1 MSQGKCPAMSLGM
14 WKMRPIRMRVYALTK
29 NRSVISSK
37 PLLKLQQKNMHLQ
50 DVDNGIIS

>member
-1 MSQGKCPAMSLGM
+1 MIKHKTVAMSLGL
-14 WKMRPIRMRVYALTK
+14 WKMRSNHMRVRALSK
-29 NRSVISSK
+29 NPSVISSK

>member
-1 MSQGKCPAMSLGM
+1 MSLGM